1 MVTDI
6 STNNQ
11 NDLVAVCDI
20 NGEAESAVGAKLITV
35 IEKFQ
40 RSLGEQKI
48 RKKTVKVAELSRDLA
63 GTVHGIK
70 RSKPIRV

>member
-48 RKKTVKVAELSRDLA
+48 RKKNCQGCRAKPGFSR
-63 GTVHGIK
+63 HSS
-70 RSKPIRV
+70 RH